1 MAAYIATNLSE
12 PEDEVILDNQ
22 AVTKVLPIP
31 RVRVVVD
38 QDDRDAACQEIK
50 EKHLGLCWAPGHP
63 ALEDV
68 HIVVEST

>member
-1 MAAYIATNLSE
+1 M
-12 PEDEVILDNQ
+12 ILDNQ

-38 QDDRDAACQEIK
+38 QDDRDAACKGIK
-50 EKHLGLCWAPGHP
+50 EKYLGLRCAPGHP